1 VPPRR
6 SSRRPSSACVPVSR
20 RGPAETWLRVSA
32 WAGRTRTGT
41 VLPVRCRAV
50 RSATAGAGAT
60 VEALC
65 PPPARLGR
73 LEPQGAP
80 PGGAVEGWPWMT
92 HGATRPLPE
101 ECETAWSSLG
111 LFGRRGRFSLYAAVA
126 RELGV
131 RPQLHRGCT
140 TRACARRLTVRRAA
154 SRCGSRRG
162 VPPIPEATAAPADG
176 P

>member
-1 VPPRR
+1 M
-6 SSRRPSSACVPVSR
+6 SAC
-20 RGPAETWLRVSA
+20 
-32 WAGRTRTGT
+32 AGRRRTGMA
-41 VLPVRCRAV
+41 PPARVRPAAP
-50 RSATAGAGAT
+50 ATAGAAAT

-92 HGATRPLPE
+92 HGGTRPLPE
-101 ECETAWSSLG
+101 ECEAAWYSLG

-131 RPQLHRGCT
+131 RPQLHRACT